1 MEIPKNLKDEIW
13 DYCRINNISNID
25 DFSIK
30 MLKQGYTV
38 EKYGA
43 TPVVRETIVEKEV
56 EKIVEVP
63 VEKIVEKIVEVPV
76 EKEVYVTNDI
86 ETKKMATEI
95 DRLQSVVSLQSLS
108 IENSEKQ
115 IRQLTLDLT
124 EAKKQLEEEKTK
136 KRKDIYGEY

>member
-1 MEIPKNLKDEIW
+1 MEIPKILKDEIW
-13 DYCRINNISNID
+13 DFCRLNNIPNIEE
-25 DFSIK
+25 FTIK
-30 MLKQGYTV
+30 MLKQGFTV

-56 EKIVEVP
+56 EKIVEVE

-76 EKEVYVTNDI
+76 EKEVYVTNDA
-86 ETKKMATEI
+86 ETKKMANEI
-95 DRLQSVVSLQSLS
+95 DRLQSVVSLQSLT

-115 IRQLTLDLT
+115 IKQLNSDLS

-136 KRKDIYGEY
+136 KRRDIYGEY